1 MGTRLEFSL
10 DFFRDEVRNGFYIPG
25 AIKQAWAA
33 SMMVLDE
40 IDKICK
46 KYDINYFADWGT
58 LLGAVRHGGFIP
70 WDDDI
75 DICMKRE
82 DYDRFKEVA
91 EKELPE
97 NFCLHDYM
105 RKDNH
110 WLFLT
115 RVVNHRHICF
125 EEEHLRKY
133 HNFPYL
139 ASVDIFVLDYLYD
152 DKEKEHARCEEIK
165 YLIAL
170 ADLIVEKKIDKS
182 VLENELDKVTS
193 LYKVS
198 IDRELDSVG
207 LGRALYSLAEQQMRR
222 VKAGESHN
230 MGQIFPHVLKNEK
243 GFALKLCDKAVTLPF
258 EFGEVPC
265 PIEYNYLLNWKYGR
279 FFKINKKGDG
289 HQYPYFEQQKKNL
302 QEVTGLELSEFHF
315 SKEMLIRDTSEHKE
329 TFQKIVGDSIE
340 EINRYMAEYEKQIQ
354 NLDFNS
360 AIGNLPKCQSL
371 AIELG
376 NYIEKMVCRYI
387 SGHQECISKLEAF
400 CEALFYLYDY
410 LNNEFNKSS
419 DIFTEEKLLCI
430 EQELKV
436 SLKEMEEEIKDS
448 ILKKRLI
455 AFLPDNPNNWKEM
468 EILYNT
474 YLKEKNTDILVI
486 PLPVFS
492 KNPYGEIVFDNADV
506 DYTDNYPYELN
517 VISWDDIDISMYEF
531 DTIIIQNPYDN
542 ENGYLTVPPAYY
554 AEKLKNYTNCLV
566 YFMKDGVDDFGV
578 EDTTSMYGLK
588 YRLRVPAAMYADK
601 IIIHSEKMKALYE
614 DYLTEFAGEN
624 TRNIWRE
631 KLVYLKKQEIIQKKE
646 EKIKEVLLYC
656 IGEDQFVFDEKNNL
670 RKIKERFAI
679 IDNIQ
684 DLEMYVYLYPG
695 NPDYW
700 DSISEDTKECLKNLT
715 SSYKVI
721 ISDDFSKGKLHFDE
735 ISEYYGSPSPVAT
748 EFIEKKKNVMI
759 SGWIYSVNTLYYNGE
774 AYLFRDYPNMDIEPA
789 YFEKLVNIT

>member
-1 MGTRLEFSL
+1 MGASLEFSL

-46 KYDINYFADWGT
+46 KYDITYFADWGT

-182 VLENELDKVTS
+182 VLDKELGKVES
-193 LYKVS
+193 LYNVS
-198 IDRELDSVG
+198 IDRELDSLG
-207 LGRALYSLAEQQMRR
+207 LGRVLYSLAEQQMRR

-230 MGQIFPHVLKNEK
+230 MGQIFPHVIKQGY
-243 GFALKLCDKAVTLPF
+243 GFSAEVYKKVVKLPF
-258 EFGEVPC
+258 ESGNIPVPA
-265 PIEYNYLLNWKYGR
+265 EYNYILRWKYGKY
-279 FFKINKKGDG
+279 FLINKKWGG

-302 QEVTGLELSEFHF
+302 QEVADFELPEFCF
-315 SKEMLIRDTSEHKE
+315 SKNMLIRDTNERKE
-329 TFQKIVGDSIE
+329 TFKKVVRDTIE
-340 EINRYMAEYEKQIQ
+340 ELNRCIEEYEKQIQ
-354 NLDFNS
+354 NQDINS
-360 AIGNLPKCQSL
+360 AIRNLPQCQSL

-376 NYIEKMVCRYI
+376 NYIENMMCRHI
-387 SGHQECISKLEAF
+387 SGYQTCITKLELF
-400 CEALFYLYDY
+400 CEKLFYLYDY
-410 LNNEFNKSS
+410 LNNKIDKCKEVYL
-419 DIFTEEKLLCI
+419 EEKYLSL

-436 SLKEMEEEIKDS
+436 SLKGIEEEIKS
-448 ILKKRLI
+448 SVLEKRLI
-455 AFLPDNPNNWKEM
+455 AFLPDNPDNWKEM
-468 EILYNT
+468 ERLYNT
-474 YLKEKNTDILVI
+474 YLKEENTDIMVI
-486 PLPVFS
+486 PLPLFAKS
-492 KNPYGEIVFDNADV
+492 PYGEVIFDNADMNF
-506 DYTDNYPYELN
+506 TGNYPDELN
-517 VISWDDIDISMYEF
+517 LIPWDDIDISMYEF
-531 DTIIIQNPYDN
+531 DTIVIQNQYDN
-542 ENGYLTVPPAYY
+542 ENGYLTVPPIYY
-554 AEKLKNYTNCLV
+554 AKRLRNYTKCLI
-566 YFMKDGVDDFGV
+566 YLMKDGVDDFCI
-578 EDTTSMYGLK
+578 EDTSSIYGLK

-614 DYLTEFAGEN
+614 DYLTEFAGED
-624 TRNIWRE
+624 TRDIWRE
-631 KLVYLKKQEIIQKKE
+631 KLVVLKNQDNILQKE
-646 EKIKEVLLYC
+646 YGEKKVLLYC
-656 IGEDQFVFDEKNNL
+656 IGEDQFAFDEKIGL
-670 RKIKERFAI
+670 RKIEERFSI
-679 IDNIQ
+679 IDKIQ
-684 DLEMYVYLYPG
+684 DLEMYVYLYPKNIDDWEG
-695 NPDYW
+695 ISGDIKERLKERMAGYKVFVHNDELW
-700 DSISEDTKECLKNLT
+700 KKVDISEIC
-715 SSYKVI
+715 
-721 ISDDFSKGKLHFDE
+721 
-735 ISEYYGSPSPVAT
+735 EYYGTPSPIALKLIENDCPIMFVA
-748 EFIEKKKNVMI
+748 EKDI
-759 SGWIYSVNTLYYNGE
+759 LHILYEKGN
-774 AYLFRDYPNMDIEPA
+774 AYVLRDNMDLKIKSECLIEIA
-789 YFEKLVNIT
+789 KA